1 MSANNPELRFPAW
14 MHDNRWSWKLM
25 NDQPLRIAT
34 EKYLRRSDRL
44 AERILD
50 TDLNLF
56 KVVEIREQGLAGIFG
71 WRPGFK
77 GRHLRV
83 ETVLQFDRQLSLD
96 AAKKYVIDFLSAHP
110 EVYSSGMPPAQ
121 MLSTVMSAASTEE
134 LLASL

>member
-1 MSANNPELRFPAW
+1 
-14 MHDNRWSWKLM
+14 MHDDRWSWKIM

-44 AERILD
+44 GERILD

-83 ETVLQFDRQLSLD
+83 ETVLQFDQRLSLE
-96 AAKKYVIDFLSAHP
+96 AAKRYVVDFLSAHP
-110 EVYSSGMPPAQ
+110 EVYSSGMSPEQ
-121 MLSTVMSAASTEE
+121 MLSTVMSAASSEE